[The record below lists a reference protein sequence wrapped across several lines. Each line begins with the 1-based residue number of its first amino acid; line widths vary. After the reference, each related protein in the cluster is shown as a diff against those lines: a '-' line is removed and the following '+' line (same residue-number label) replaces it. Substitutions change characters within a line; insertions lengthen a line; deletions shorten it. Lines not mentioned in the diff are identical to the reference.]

1 MPFYEYE
8 CKDCGGSF
16 ELMQSIKAD
25 PAESCEL
32 CPGTNIRRKIFPA
45 GMIFKGSGFYST
57 EYRSSNYVQQQNSEK
72 TTGTDSQESGSS
84 NKEGSSVSEKSEPA
98 CSSTPE
104 SASTKSESSS

>member
-25 PAESCEL
+25 PVENCEL
-32 CPGTNIRRKIFPA
+32 CPGTNVRRKIFPA

-57 EYRSSNYVQQQNSEK
+57 EYRSSSYVQQQNDDK
-72 TTGTDSQESGSS
+72 PASS
-84 NKEGSSVSEKSEPA
+84 STEGSSANSKEESKGSVESTATSTAPAESGGSKQEPN
-98 CSSTPE
+98 S
-104 SASTKSESSS
+104 